1 LNTGTHI
8 IEKVVVEVN
17 TTQVKTANTIKN
29 NLDAF
34 LKNEI
39 FPKLEKLLQKYD
51 RPGSVVRFQELE
63 LNLDLKNGENL
74 KKVTYEILAAFE
86 EQLRKKVVVEESPNQ
101 MVDFN
106 ASQDENYQQE
116 QRSLNPQNQ
125 DKAFLQYQRESR
137 NITVTRNEEE
147 IFLFF
152 LENGFLPWY
161 GNQQQLASF
170 QKKKNW
176 QISFKDPNFVQALK
190 GILSKDERLFVR
202 FFYQFP
208 VEMVVTFISKINAG
222 LSRMKSQMLK
232 VLAPMQPNLQLEF
245 LSTLYFV
252 SVEKKNDRVISVIQ
266 HWLTLLQ
273 QNKKYIAER
282 SEGMLSGMG
291 KLLLRAAPKKIVSDE
306 KFQEILNDNLAFISG
321 DKFPDNEYAILY
333 EDKVKLETFLS
344 EKIKAKKDSRPSFF
358 DKDMQEIAVQ
368 NAGIVILHPFLK
380 HFFTLV
386 KIVNKLGKVI
396 PAKRELAVQTLHF
409 LATGNEEFFEGNLV
423 LEKFLCGLPLHSPI
437 QKESLLTPEIKAEAE
452 ILLKEVVKNWSA
464 LKHTSPDGLRQMF
477 LQRDGKLIQN
487 DKNFKLIIERKTQDI
502 LLDKLGW
509 NISVIKLKWLTEML
523 FVDW

>member
-1 LNTGTHI
+1 M
-8 IEKVVVEVN
+8 VEVN
-17 TTQVKTANTIKN
+17 TTQVKTANSIKN

-39 FPKLEKLLQKYD
+39 FPQLEKLLQKYD
-51 RPGSVVRFQELE
+51 RPDSVVRFQELE
-63 LNLDLKNGENL
+63 LNLDFKNGENP

-86 EQLRKKVVVEESPNQ
+86 EQLRKKIKVENLPNQ
-101 MVDFN
+101 PVDSN
-106 ASQDENYQQE
+106 SPQNENYRQE
-116 QRSLNPQNQ
+116 RRRLKLQNK
-125 DKAFLQYQRESR
+125 DKAFLQHQRESR

-170 QKKKNW
+170 QRKKNW
-176 QISFKDPNFVQALK
+176 QISFKDLNFVQVLK
-190 GILSKDERLFVR
+190 DLLSKDERLLVR

-208 VEMVVTFISKINAG
+208 MEMMVTFITKINTRMR
-222 LSRMKSQMLK
+222 RMKTQILK
-232 VLAPMQPNLQLEF
+232 VLAPMQTNLQLEF
-245 LSTLYFV
+245 LYTLYFV
-252 SVEKKNDRVISVIQ
+252 SVEKKSDRIISVIQ

-273 QNKKYIAER
+273 QNKKALAKKN
-282 SEGMLSGMG
+282 EGLLSGMG
-291 KLLLRAAPKKIVSDE
+291 KLLLRVVPETIVSDE

-344 EKIKAKKDSRPSFF
+344 EKIKAKKDSRQSFF

-396 PAKRELAVQTLHF
+396 PMKRELAAQTLHF

-423 LEKFLCGLPLHSPI
+423 FEKFLCGLPLHFPI

-452 ILLKEVVKNWSA
+452 ILLKEVVKNWPA

-477 LQRDGKLIQN
+477 LQRDGKLIQK

-509 NISVIKLKWLTEML
+509 NISVVKLKWLSEML